1 MIKQSKKTH
10 SKPIKRISIETKN
23 WYIRKE
29 TNKATEKVLRKGNY
43 TRKRLIKKLRKPIWK
58 ETKKEHYKGN

>member
-43 TRKRLIKKLRKPIWK
+43 TRKRLIKKLRKPI
-58 ETKKEHYKGN
+58 